1 MGVKVALD
9 LPEDESNVRMAR
21 RMGRL
26 LLEEQAVPERVIDD
40 IELVLGELCTNVIR
54 HARSHAGQFQV
65 ALEYLS
71 DRVVIT
77 VADRGQGFST
87 NDVPA
92 PGSVRSDGCGRNR
105 IGGFGLPIVERLSD
119 KLDFRSADPQGTVVR
134 VEKRLD
140 DRDGSRPPGHDGAA
154 P

>member
-26 LLEEQAVPERVIDD
+26 LLEEQAVPEPVIDD

-65 ALEYLS
+65 ALEYLP
-71 DRVVIT
+71 DCVVIT
-77 VADRGQGFST
+77 VSDRGQGFST
-87 NDVPA
+87 NDLPA
-92 PGSVRSDGCGRNR
+92 PGSVRPDVGGQKRV
-105 IGGFGLPIVERLSD
+105 GGFGLPIVERLSD
-119 KLDFRSADPQGTVVR
+119 KLDFHAAHPQGTIVR
-134 VEKRLD
+134 VEKRL
-140 DRDGSRPPGHDGAA
+140 HDQ

>member
-9 LPEDESNVRMAR
+9 LPEDETNVRMAR

-26 LLEEQAVPERVIDD
+26 LLEEQAVPQQVIDD

-65 ALEYLS
+65 ALEYLP

-77 VADRGQGFST
+77 VADRGQGFSV
-87 NDVPA
+87 DDRAA
-92 PGSVRSDGCGRNR
+92 PGTVRPDGGGRDR
-105 IGGFGLPIVERLSD
+105 IGGYGLPIVERLSD
-119 KLDFRSADPQGTVVR
+119 KLDFHAADPQGTVVR
-134 VEKRLD
+134 VERRLYER
-140 DRDGSRPPGHDGAA
+140 DRPSA
-154 P
+154 PSTA